1 MEKEWIDDTLGC
13 IGCIGCL
20 RMLWIISSDFA
31 MIIIILLLIL

>member
-1 MEKEWIDDTLGC
+1 MEKDWIDDTLGC

>member
-1 MEKEWIDDTLGC
+1 MEKDWIDDTLGC

-31 MIIIILLLIL
+31 MIIILLLLIL